1 MSTGIIVLTFG
12 ILTFVDLRNHPPG
25 KLSEKSCS
33 APNIPRLQVIQKNL
47 DLIAWKHRW
56 WCLYSREVTVGRK
69 NNSMVGGMRWSRF
82 GKLLHINLLKNL
94 SITGDWEY
102 GRRRVQIWFDKS
114 TEEEGRGQWHQWF
127 PFVWHWKVPLERW
140 FACLRWRT
148 TEAHNDLLAGCRN
161 QVIPL
166 KMHYKSYSGTNW
178 KLLMR
183 WIFAGRQII
192 YWFRMSIFWRRPKIL
207 GALWFN
213 VNWGFFPPSQTGGLK
228 RESLKKIEILR
239 KEFIEAVLGEKSAD
253 GGGGRIS
260 Q

>member
-1 MSTGIIVLTFG
+1 
-12 ILTFVDLRNHPPG
+12 
-25 KLSEKSCS
+25 
-33 APNIPRLQVIQKNL
+33 
-47 DLIAWKHRW
+47 
-56 WCLYSREVTVGRK
+56 
-69 NNSMVGGMRWSRF
+69 MVGGKRWSRF

-127 PFVWHWKVPLERW
+127 PFLWNWKVPLERW

-166 KMHYKSYSGTNW
+166 KMPYKSYSGTNW

-228 RESLKKIEILR
+228 RKSLKKIEILLKGR
-239 KEFIEAVLGEKSAD
+239 SSLKLFLERRVLMVAAGTYLSKAHHPDLINKSSLTI
-253 GGGGRIS
+253 GPYVN
-260 Q
+260 